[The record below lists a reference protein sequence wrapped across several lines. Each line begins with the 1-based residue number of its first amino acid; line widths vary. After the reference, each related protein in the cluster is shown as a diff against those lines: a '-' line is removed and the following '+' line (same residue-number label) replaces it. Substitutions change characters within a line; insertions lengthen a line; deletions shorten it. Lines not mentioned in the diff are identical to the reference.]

1 MLDAVLDDDKKTET
15 PKALEDKAVEA
26 IKSKK
31 RALKYS
37 YERKKLLLETNIKS
51 LDSKL
56 VALNKTLSAFQEQI
70 ITLEQRKAGTIH
82 ALFHA
87 KEQLMTLDLQH
98 QMECLA
104 LDSVD
109 EEPEPDQQ
117 VFVPRAGDDPEYD
130 LAVS

>member
-1 MLDAVLDDDKKTET
+1 MDIVFDDDKKAEV
-15 PKALEDKAVEA
+15 PAAIDKAVEA

-51 LDSKL
+51 LDSKQ
-56 VALNKTLSAFQEQI
+56 VAINKILSSFQEQI
-70 ITLEQRKAGTIH
+70 IALEQRKAGVIH

-87 KEQLMTLDLQH
+87 KEQLMSLDLQH

-104 LDSVD
+104 LDSTD
-109 EEPEPDQQ
+109 EEPEPEPDQQ
-117 VFVPRAGDDPEYD
+117 VFVPQTDGGER
-130 LAVS
+130 LF